1 MPDEL
6 TAITDQLAQNG
17 VRPSYHRIKILAF
30 LKQSET
36 HPSVEDVYTAL
47 SPHIPSLSKA
57 TVYNT
62 LHTLIESGLVREV
75 NIGLDAQRYDTMLD
89 NHGHFK
95 CSACRQIFNFDADI
109 DQIKVG
115 GLQNFQIDKRD
126 VYFSGLCPAC
136 QPKPKSQ

>member
-6 TAITDQLAQNG
+6 TTITNQLVQKG
-17 VRPSYHRIKILAF
+17 VRPSYHRIKILAY

-36 HPSVEDVYTAL
+36 HPTVEDVYTAL

-75 NIGLDAQRYDTMLD
+75 NIGLDAQRYDTMLE
-89 NHGHFK
+89 NHGHFR
-95 CSACRQIFNFDADI
+95 CIACGQIFNFDADI

-115 GLQNFQIDKRD
+115 GLQNFQIDKKD

-136 QPKPKSQ
+136 QRPSKPE